1 VKKFISILIVSIL
14 LNSFV
19 HAEEPATQPA
29 AEGTLLVDL
38 TPSAT
43 EWGTEVQGQF
53 PDMKFG
59 PRVVDWMSAGNQGG
73 LWPKSEQKIVKE
85 VEKDK
90 QLPEGKA
97 YSSGMEDCFAVGG
110 EFMTG
115 VGLWARR
122 MTFYHQLD
130 YAIPEKSKTFTAKL
144 YVSDDP
150 RGFQW
155 WGNANQQF
163 AFTILID
170 DKEVEKVEK
179 TRLTLQP
186 GSGELLKEISV
197 AIPEGAK
204 SIRFRLINSPWG
216 DGNANVELIIND
228 GIFASP
234 D

>member
-1 VKKFISILIVSIL
+1 MRISSFAAPFCVL
-14 LNSFV
+14 LACICF
-19 HAEEPATQPA
+19 A
-29 AEGTLLVDL
+29 AEPDATAVAGETLLVDL
-38 TPSAT
+38 KPAAT
-43 EWGTEVQGQF
+43 EWGTEPHGAF
-53 PDMKFG
+53 PDMKSG

-73 LWPKSEQKIVKE
+73 SWKDEVKIVKE
-85 VEKDK
+85 IEKDK
-90 QLPEGKA
+90 QLPEGKT
-97 YSSGMEDCFAVGG
+97 YSSGMGDCFAVGG

-155 WGNANQQF
+155 WGSANQQF
-163 AFTILID
+163 AFTVLID

-186 GSGELLKEISV
+186 GSGELLKEISIQ
-197 AIPEGAK
+197 IPEGAK
-204 SIRFRLINSPWG
+204 NIRFRVLNSPWG
-216 DGNANVELIIND
+216 DGNANVELILNE
-228 GIFASP
+228 GKFVTAE
-234 D
+234 